1 MKPLLSL
8 LALLTLAACGAD
20 GEPVRPTAATEVTY
34 SSSGVY
40 AQARV
45 GITRGPL
52 TVTLGL

>member
-8 LALLTLAACGAD
+8 LAFLTLAACGAD

-34 SSSGVY
+34 SSSGVT

-45 GITRGPL
+45 GVTRGPL